1 MSETGGAQLTVPE
14 GCMDDILGYPNR
26 KESFLVQ
33 DENDGKYYLVDDG
46 VRTGVLYV
54 ASDSLCMNELDGEVL
69 FEYTKIEGRDFIC
82 TNDLVRVNP
91 DGSFSYAGRADRFFV
106 NNDGVRFE
114 AGAVETEISKQPGI
128 GKCAVVP
135 VLDKRIHDTVPAL
148 YIVPEKK
155 GGGAAER
162 VRRALVNAYI
172 AGGTLDTDILPSQ
185 FILVDDIPCNAN
197 GKIDI
202 YKITRDRLRGEAW
215 NIIPVREAGRLT
227 DILAEPAGQAD
238 SITGGTLPEGM
249 EGRSALGIYELFNT
263 QPEQKRKG
271 SRPSPFGLGRSMRA
285 KHRSML
291 KKKIF

>member
-1 MSETGGAQLTVPE
+1 M
-14 GCMDDILGYPNR
+14 
-26 KESFLVQ
+26 
-33 DENDGKYYLVDDG
+33 DDG

-69 FEYTKIEGRDFIC
+69 FEYTKIDGRNFIC

-162 VRRALVNAYI
+162 VRQALVNAYI

-215 NIIPVREAGRLT
+215 NIIPLREDGRLT

-285 KHRSML
+285 KHRAML
-291 KKKIF
+291 KKKYF